1 MNLNKNILLIGILF
15 LILPNISALII
26 SEIMYAPLESEFYNE
41 YVEIY
46 NDGESYIDLTNFTL
60 CEDTLLSGYI
70 DHGDLEK
77 LKLNDSMILT
87 KGNYAIITDGGSG
100 TEVYSNFNA
109 NKNALALHVD
119 GASLCGGLVNSGE
132 TISLKD
138 SSGNLMNSI
147 TYDSSL
153 ANNNDKS
160 MQICSN
166 SWIEEEPTPG
176 SANICQTQTPQ
187 TQNQTQT
194 QTQNNQENN
203 LSSTNTKPAIEVNYP
218 LKASLNKEF
227 IFKIK
232 LINFNQDNYD
242 IKIEIFSNGAR
253 IAEIMNNN
261 QWKSTTYYLNEIIN
275 SNEEKGFTMRVVK
288 EFENADITIKIKDS
302 NEKIETFQGYNIS
315 INNEELNEAY
325 NGTASGI
332 IYLNASPTNQQNSQK
347 ENNEINITNTNSDSK
362 DIKSGENKIK
372 LNKSNYAKYILT
384 AFVILLI
391 LLFLLKG
398 IFKRKYK
405 NEFKN

>member
-1 MNLNKNILLIGILF
+1 MKLNNLKVTSKNILLIGILF

-26 SEIMYAPLESEFYNE
+26 NEIMYDLAGYDSDREWT
-41 YVEIY
+41 EIY
-46 NDGESYIDLTNFTL
+46 NDESIALNLTGWKFFESGTNH
-60 CEDTLLSGYI
+60 LLSLISGSFI
-70 DHGDLEK
+70 LNPGD
-77 LKLNDSMILT
+77 
-87 KGNYAIITDGGSG
+87 YAIISENDAQFLLDNSG
-100 TEVYSNFNA
+100 FSGV
-109 NKNALALHVD
+109 ALFD
-119 GASLCGGLVNSGE
+119 SSFSLSNSGE
-132 TISLKD
+132 TLAIKNNPSEII
-138 SSGNLMNSI
+138 NSI
-147 TYDSSL
+147 TYSSNDG
-153 ANNNDKS
+153 ANGDG
-160 MQICSN
+160 N
-166 SWIEEEPTPG
+166 SLQFCDGIWRGASPTPG

-203 LSSTNTKPAIEVNYP
+203 LSSTNAEPTIEVNYP
-218 LKASLNKEF
+218 EKINLNQEF

-242 IKIEIFSNGAR
+242 VKIEIFSNGAR
-253 IAEIMNNN
+253 IAEIMNDN
-261 QWKSTTYYLNEIIN
+261 QWKSTTYYLNEAIN

-315 INNEELNEAY
+315 INNEELNETY

-347 ENNEINITNTNSDSK
+347 ENNEINISTANSDSK

-372 LNKSNYAKYILT
+372 LNKSNYAQYILT

>member
-1 MNLNKNILLIGILF
+1 MKLNKNILLIGILF

-60 CEDTLLSGYI
+60 CGDVLLSGYI

-77 LKLNDSMILT
+77 LKSNDSIILT

-109 NKNALALHVD
+109 NENAPALHVD

-132 TISLKD
+132 TILLKD
-138 SSGNLMNSI
+138 SSGNLMNSV

-166 SWIEEEPTPG
+166 FWTEKSPTPG
-176 SANICQTQTPQ
+176 SANLCAEEIVNNISASNNSNSEES
-187 TQNQTQT
+187 QNESISPT
-194 QTQNNQENN
+194 
-203 LSSTNTKPAIEVNYP
+203 IEATYP

-242 IKIEIFSNGAR
+242 VKIEIFSNGAR
-253 IAEIMNNN
+253 IAEIMNDD
-261 QWKSTTYYLNEIIN
+261 QWKSTIYYLNEAIN

-302 NEKIETFQGYNIS
+302 DEKIETFQGYNIS

-325 NGTASGI
+325 NGTDSGI

-347 ENNEINITNTNSDSK
+347 ENNEINISNTNSDSK